1 MAKGNHSF
9 TEQEIRKRFGAI
21 IGHTVAEVDTAGV
34 LTASAASRN
43 KGRIGA
49 VIEQSVLGY
58 PADSDRRPDI
68 VIDGRPWEVK
78 ATGLKEGARGGW
90 CAKEPMS
97 ITAVAPEGIVTESFS
112 TSAFWHKPERLLV
125 VYYLY
130 VRPGRGVKV
139 EYAGFEF
146 KGYDLHTWREV
157 DRCRLEADWTTVRE
171 FVRTALKGDVDTEMP
186 NLSTLINP
194 QLLYLDTS
202 PKWPNRPRFR
212 LKASL
217 VTLMARE
224 RLDDGLHMIPDQGG
238 LSSMSELKAHLHGI
252 SDACAGQTLEE
263 LAAPFNL
270 PIKTK
275 SGRENKSLAEQ
286 VVVRLFTGH
295 AGKISQVPLFA
306 KAGIVF
312 KTMTLTPTGGRTED
326 MKLNPSIDFDEL
338 CDPSVEFEDS
348 SFAVPFIDSTMVVA
362 VFEERY
368 RNCPLYQCRFIGF
381 NTLWLGTYLDAARAL
396 WDGMRGLIFSD
407 GLVDAPVLKK
417 DGTPR
422 VTCLAHIADVDDV
435 LDELTGGAMSRNR
448 LSDPEELACLR
459 YCATAS
465 LNLLL
470 FVLSAEN
477 GAEIVYT
484 PPKTPRGQKAGRRT
498 NTETVRML
506 GAKIGSAI
514 GAARRVRYA
523 PHQGTGERTVAPHV
537 RRAHWQSFWTGKR
550 KGREDGKFGDELVV
564 KWIPPIPVNQG
575 AGEVTETVH
584 LNSTEAGE

>member
-9 TEQEIRKRFGAI
+9 TEQDIRKRFGAI
-21 IGHTVAEVDTAGV
+21 VGHTVAEVDAAGV

-49 VIEQSVLGY
+49 FIEQSVLGY

-68 VIDGRPWEVK
+68 VIDGQPWEVK

-112 TSAFWHKPERLLV
+112 TSAFWHKAERLLV

-275 SGRENKSLAEQ
+275 SGRENKPLAEQ

-422 VTCLAHIADVDDV
+422 VTPKTGIPMTEPNWPKSRDGV
-435 LDELTGGAMSRNR
+435 LFVRGTGTDANDKPVTVNGVHMYRQNVWIKGK
-448 LSDPEELACLR
+448 ELAEQ
-459 YCATAS
+459 
-465 LNLLL
+465 
-470 FVLSAEN
+470 F
-477 GAEIVYT
+477 
-484 PPKTPRGQKAGRRT
+484 
-498 NTETVRML
+498 
-506 GAKIGSAI
+506 
-514 GAARRVRYA
+514 
-523 PHQGTGERTVAPHV
+523 
-537 RRAHWQSFWTGKR
+537 
-550 KGREDGKFGDELVV
+550 GREPS
-564 KWIPPIPVNQG
+564 I
-575 AGEVTETVH
+575 
-584 LNSTEAGE
+584 

>member
-9 TEQEIRKRFGAI
+9 TEQDIRKRFGAI
-21 IGHTVAEVDTAGV
+21 VGHTVTEVDTAGV

-68 VIDGRPWEVK
+68 VINGQPWEVK
-78 ATGLKEGARGGW
+78 ATGLKESARGGW

-112 TSAFWHKPERLLV
+112 TSAFWHKAERLLV

-130 VRPGRGVKV
+130 VRPGRGVAV

-157 DRCRLEADWTTVRE
+157 DRCRLEADWTVVRD
-171 FVRTALKGDVDTEMP
+171 FVRIALAGDVDAEMP

-217 VTLMARE
+217 VTQMARE
-224 RLDDGLHMIPDQGG
+224 RLDDGMRMIPDQNG
-238 LSSMSELKAHLHGI
+238 LSSMGKLKAHLHGI
-252 SDACAGQTLEE
+252 SDTCAGRTLED
-263 LAAPFNL
+263 LATPFNL

-306 KAGIVF
+306 KAGLV
-312 KTMTLTPTGGRTED
+312 
-326 MKLNPSIDFDEL
+326 
-338 CDPSVEFEDS
+338 
-348 SFAVPFIDSTMVVA
+348 
-362 VFEERY
+362 
-368 RNCPLYQCRFIGF
+368 
-381 NTLWLGTYLDAARAL
+381 
-396 WDGMRGLIFSD
+396 FSD

-422 VTCLAHIADVDDV
+422 VTPKTGIAMTAPNWPKSRDGV
-435 LDELTGGAMSRNR
+435 LFVRGTGNDANDKPVTVNGVHMYRQNVWIKGK
-448 LSDPEELACLR
+448 ELAKQ
-459 YCATAS
+459 
-465 LNLLL
+465 
-470 FVLSAEN
+470 F
-477 GAEIVYT
+477 
-484 PPKTPRGQKAGRRT
+484 
-498 NTETVRML
+498 
-506 GAKIGSAI
+506 
-514 GAARRVRYA
+514 
-523 PHQGTGERTVAPHV
+523 
-537 RRAHWQSFWTGKR
+537 
-550 KGREDGKFGDELVV
+550 GREPS
-564 KWIPPIPVNQG
+564 I
-575 AGEVTETVH
+575 
-584 LNSTEAGE
+584 

>member
-9 TEQEIRKRFGAI
+9 TEQDIRKRFGAI
-21 IGHTVAEVDTAGV
+21 VGHTVAEVDAAGV

-68 VIDGRPWEVK
+68 VIDGQPWEVK
-78 ATGLKEGARGGW
+78 ATGLKESARGGW
-90 CAKEPMS
+90 RAKEPMS

-112 TSAFWHKPERLLV
+112 TSAFWHKAARLLV

-130 VRPGRGVKV
+130 VRPGRGVTV

-146 KGYDLHTWREV
+146 KGYDLHTWHEV

-171 FVRTALKGDVDTEMP
+171 FVRTALAGDVDTEMP

-217 VTLMARE
+217 VTQMARE
-224 RLDDGLHMIPDQGG
+224 RLDDGMRMIPDQGG
-238 LSSMSELKAHLHGI
+238 LSSMGALKAYLHGI
-252 SDACAGQTLEE
+252 SNTYAGQTLED
-263 LAAPFNL
+263 LAMPFGL
-270 PIKTK
+270 PLKAK

-312 KTMTLTPTGGRTED
+312 KTMTLTPAGGRTED

-338 CDPSVEFEDS
+338 CDPDIDCDVLFQYCDLREIFEPLGYINVALQYDALPYRKWSNPLDLKEIGMDDLSLHEKCALQLGWELAGKDDSRDRADMSVDEL
-348 SFAVPFIDSTMVVA
+348 IDFGESEAENRDLVVWLHGYMDPYEGEIDTA
-362 VFEERY
+362 RYSKEYIIESCEQVGFDIDFSRLPEPEES
-368 RNCPLYQCRFIGF
+368 
-381 NTLWLGTYLDAARAL
+381 LDDMARAAESAL
-396 WDGMRGLIFSD
+396 EE
-407 GLVDAPVLKK
+407 KK
-417 DGTPR
+417 
-422 VTCLAHIADVDDV
+422 
-435 LDELTGGAMSRNR
+435 
-448 LSDPEELACLR
+448 
-459 YCATAS
+459 
-465 LNLLL
+465 
-470 FVLSAEN
+470 EN
-477 GAEIVYT
+477 GLEGEHEEEI
-484 PPKTPRGQKAGRRT
+484 P
-498 NTETVRML
+498 
-506 GAKIGSAI
+506 
-514 GAARRVRYA
+514 
-523 PHQGTGERTVAPHV
+523 
-537 RRAHWQSFWTGKR
+537 F
-550 KGREDGKFGDELVV
+550 
-564 KWIPPIPVNQG
+564 
-575 AGEVTETVH
+575 
-584 LNSTEAGE
+584 

>member
-9 TEQEIRKRFGAI
+9 TEQDIRKRFGAI
-21 IGHTVAEVDTAGV
+21 VGHTVAEVDTAGV
-34 LTASAASRN
+34 LTASAAPRN

-68 VIDGRPWEVK
+68 VIDGQPWEVK
-78 ATGLKEGARGGW
+78 ATGLKESAHGGW

-112 TSAFWHKPERLLV
+112 TSAFWHKVERLLV

-130 VRPGRGVKV
+130 VRPGRGVAV

-157 DRCRLEADWTTVRE
+157 DRCRLEADWTTVQ
-171 FVRTALKGDVDTEMP
+171 A
-186 NLSTLINP
+186 
-194 QLLYLDTS
+194 
-202 PKWPNRPRFR
+202 
-212 LKASL
+212 
-217 VTLMARE
+217 
-224 RLDDGLHMIPDQGG
+224 
-238 LSSMSELKAHLHGI
+238 
-252 SDACAGQTLEE
+252 
-263 LAAPFNL
+263 
-270 PIKTK
+270 
-275 SGRENKSLAEQ
+275 
-286 VVVRLFTGH
+286 
-295 AGKISQVPLFA
+295 
-306 KAGIVF
+306 
-312 KTMTLTPTGGRTED
+312 
-326 MKLNPSIDFDEL
+326 
-338 CDPSVEFEDS
+338 
-348 SFAVPFIDSTMVVA
+348 
-362 VFEERY
+362 
-368 RNCPLYQCRFIGF
+368 
-381 NTLWLGTYLDAARAL
+381 
-396 WDGMRGLIFSD
+396 
-407 GLVDAPVLKK
+407 
-417 DGTPR
+417 
-422 VTCLAHIADVDDV
+422 
-435 LDELTGGAMSRNR
+435 
-448 LSDPEELACLR
+448 
-459 YCATAS
+459 

-484 PPKTPRGQKAGRRT
+484 PPKTPRGQKVGRRT

-523 PHQGTGERTVAPHV
+523 PHHGTGERTVAPHV
-537 RRAHWQSFWTGKR
+537 RRVHWQSFWTGKR
-550 KGREDGKFGDELVV
+550 KGRKDGKFGDELVV